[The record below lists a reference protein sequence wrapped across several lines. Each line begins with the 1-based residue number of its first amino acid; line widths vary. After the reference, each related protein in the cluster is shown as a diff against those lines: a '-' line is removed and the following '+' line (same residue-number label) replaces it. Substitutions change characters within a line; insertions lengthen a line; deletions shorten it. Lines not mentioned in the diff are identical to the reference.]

1 METVHDQLAWHEA
14 QAAGWL
20 RRAEDQILVS
30 RRDGMLEQ
38 VRLHREAAAAIREAL
53 EGAG

>member
-1 METVHDQLAWHEA
+1 METVHDQMAWHEA
-14 QAAGWL
+14 QAAGWQ
-20 RRAEDQILVS
+20 RKAENQILVA

-38 VRLHREAAAAIREAL
+38 ARLHREAAEAIREAL